1 MNEADTP
8 LRKRSMNH
16 GGFDAS
22 TFPLGDTKILPDYK
36 NLKTLDEIDNMTTGL
51 IDGSHSPPK
60 DVVGNP
66 FYFRIHLSTSDK
78 IKVVLMSIFVV
89 PIRIVLIAIFLFLT
103 WLGCYLGQ
111 LGLSPQSLRDQ
122 PLMGFRRDY
131 LKPVLAFFMRLMFE
145 SGGLTYSF
153 KGELAKQKEAPVLIV
168 GPHSSLL
175 DGVVVLL
182 LGGLTPVAKA
192 DSEHIPIFGTILNFT
207 QPVYVKRSDPN
218 SRQNTVHEIARRA
231 TSKDPW
237 SQVIIFPEGTCTNR
251 SCLITFKLGAFVPGV
266 PVQPIIIRYP
276 NELNTLTWTW
286 DGPTAFQTL
295 WLTLCQLRTN
305 MEIEASG
312 RCFYFFRGYMP
323 VYVPSAEE
331 KKDPKLFA
339 ENVRRLMAKA
349 LQLPVSSYSYDDL
362 KQANGE
368 DDVHERTVAC
378 TRLQKLVRKN
388 RLQFTDFDSE
398 ILKVKAAIKMRE
410 NLQVTFSEFSN
421 LMGIPSDRFA
431 RNFFEVVDIDSTGR
445 MDLRCLL
452 SALWL
457 VHPSEPHRVENAFK
471 AFSGDRDG
479 IVLEDFAQLLWIL
492 LELPKSA
499 ALAMFE
505 NLNKNSAGKVY
516 LDDFQEFLCAST
528 LWADVFTT
536 SERSQPSEDNNA
548 GRAKED

>member
-16 GGFDAS
+16 GGFNAS

-36 NLKTLDEIDNMTTGL
+36 NLKTLDEIDNMTTSL
-51 IDGSHSPPK
+51 IDGSHSPAK
-60 DVVGNP
+60 DAVGNP
-66 FYFRIHLSTSDK
+66 FYFRIHLSRSDK
-78 IKVVLMSIFVV
+78 IKVVLMSVFVV
-89 PIRIVLIAIFLFLT
+89 PIRIVLIVIFLFLT

-111 LGLSPQSLRDQ
+111 LGLSPQRLQDQ
-122 PLMGFRRDY
+122 PIMGFRR
-131 LKPVLAFFMRLMFE
+131 LLQTLSRELVLMSVRSAGFSMRTVGRHA
-145 SGGLTYSF
+145 SV
-153 KGELAKQKEAPVLIV
+153 QEAPILVAA
-168 GPHSSLL
+168 PHSSFFDTVAAMLGYPL
-175 DGVVVLL
+175 PSAVVRSKSR
-182 LGGLTPVAKA
+182 GLFFL
-192 DSEHIPIFGTILNFT
+192 STILNFT

-266 PVQPIIIRYP
+266 PIQPIIIRYP

-305 MEIEASG
+305 MEIE
-312 RCFYFFRGYMP
+312 YMP
-323 VYVPSAEE
+323 VYIPSSEE

-362 KQANGE
+362 KQANIE
-368 DDVHERTVAC
+368 DDVHERTVTC
-378 TRLQKLVRKN
+378 TRLQRLVKKN
-388 RLQFTDFDSE
+388 RIQFRDFDSE
-398 ILKVKAAIKMRE
+398 ILKLKAAIKMKE

-431 RNFFEVVDIDSTGR
+431 RNFFEVIDIDNTGR
-445 MDLRCLL
+445 MDLRCFL

-457 VHPSEPHRVENAFK
+457 VHPSEPHRAENAFK
-471 AFSGDRDG
+471 AFSGDGGG
-479 IVLEDFAQLLWIL
+479 IILEDFTQLLWIL

-505 NLNKNSAGKVY
+505 KLDRNSSGKVY
-516 LDDFQEFLCAST
+516 LDDFREFLCSST
-528 LWADVFTT
+528 QWEDVFTP
-536 SERSQPSEDNNA
+536 SERSQPLEDNV

>member
-16 GGFDAS
+16 GGFNAS

-36 NLKTLDEIDNMTTGL
+36 NLKTLDEIDNMTTSL
-51 IDGSHSPPK
+51 IDGSHSPAK
-60 DVVGNP
+60 DAVGNP
-66 FYFRIHLSTSDK
+66 FYFRIHLSRSDK
-78 IKVVLMSIFVV
+78 IKVVLMSVFVV
-89 PIRIVLIAIFLFLT
+89 PIRIVLILIFLFLT

-111 LGLSPQSLRDQ
+111 LGLSPQRLQDQ
-122 PLMGFRRDY
+122 PIMGFRRDY

-153 KGELAKQKEAPVLIV
+153 KGELAKQKEAPVLVV

-192 DSEHIPIFGTILNFT
+192 DSEHVPIFGTILNFT

-266 PVQPIIIRYP
+266 PIQPILIRYP

-305 MEIEASG
+305 MEIE
-312 RCFYFFRGYMP
+312 YMP
-323 VYVPSAEE
+323 VYIPSSEE

-339 ENVRRLMAKA
+339 ENVRRLMAKI
-349 LQLPVSSYSYDDL
+349 
-362 KQANGE
+362 
-368 DDVHERTVAC
+368 
-378 TRLQKLVRKN
+378 
-388 RLQFTDFDSE
+388 QFRDFDSE
-398 ILKVKAAIKMRE
+398 ILKLKAAIKMKE

-431 RNFFEVVDIDSTGR
+431 RNFFEVVDIDNTGR
-445 MDLRCLL
+445 MDLRCFL

-457 VHPSEPHRVENAFK
+457 VHPSEPHRAENAFK
-471 AFSGDRDG
+471 AFSGDGGG
-479 IVLEDFAQLLWIL
+479 IILEDFTQLLWIL

-499 ALAMFE
+499 ALAMFQK
-505 NLNKNSAGKVY
+505 LDRNSSGKVY
-516 LDDFQEFLCAST
+516 LDDFREFLCAST
-528 LWADVFTT
+528 QWADVFTPN
-536 SERSQPSEDNNA
+536 ERSQPLEDNMV
-548 GRAKED
+548 RAKED

>member
-1 MNEADTP
+1 
-8 LRKRSMNH
+8 MNH
-16 GGFDAS
+16 GGFNAS

-36 NLKTLDEIDNMTTGL
+36 NLKTLDEIDNMTTSL
-51 IDGSHSPPK
+51 IDGSHSPAK
-60 DVVGNP
+60 DAVGNP
-66 FYFRIHLSTSDK
+66 FFFRIHLSRSDK
-78 IKVVLMSIFVV
+78 IKVVLMSVFVV
-89 PIRIVLIAIFLFLT
+89 PIRIVLIVIFLFLT

-111 LGLSPQSLRDQ
+111 LGLSPQRLQDQ
-122 PLMGFRRDY
+122 PIMGFRR
-131 LKPVLAFFMRLMFE
+131 LLQTLSRELVLMSVRSAGFSMRTVGRHA
-145 SGGLTYSF
+145 SV
-153 KGELAKQKEAPVLIV
+153 QEAPILVAA
-168 GPHSSLL
+168 PHSSFFDTVAAMLGYPL
-175 DGVVVLL
+175 PSAVVRSKSR
-182 LGGLTPVAKA
+182 GLFFL
-192 DSEHIPIFGTILNFT
+192 STILNFT

-266 PVQPIIIRYP
+266 PIQPIIIRYP

-305 MEIEASG
+305 MEIE
-312 RCFYFFRGYMP
+312 YMP
-323 VYVPSAEE
+323 VYIPSSEE

-362 KQANGE
+362 KQANIE
-368 DDVHERTVAC
+368 DDVHERTVTC
-378 TRLQKLVRKN
+378 TRLQRLVKKN
-388 RLQFTDFDSE
+388 RIQFRDFDSE
-398 ILKVKAAIKMRE
+398 ILKLKAAIKMKE

-431 RNFFEVVDIDSTGR
+431 RNFFEVIDIDNTGR
-445 MDLRCLL
+445 MDLRCFL

-457 VHPSEPHRVENAFK
+457 VHPSEPHRAENAFK
-471 AFSGDRDG
+471 AFSGDGGG
-479 IVLEDFAQLLWIL
+479 IILEDFTQLLWIL

-505 NLNKNSAGKVY
+505 KLDRNSSGKVY
-516 LDDFQEFLCAST
+516 LDDFREFLCSST
-528 LWADVFTT
+528 QWEDVFTP
-536 SERSQPSEDNNA
+536 SERSQPLEDNV

>member
-1 MNEADTP
+1 
-8 LRKRSMNH
+8 MNH
-16 GGFDAS
+16 GGFNAS

-36 NLKTLDEIDNMTTGL
+36 NLKTLDEIDNMTTSL
-51 IDGSHSPPK
+51 IDGSHSPAK
-60 DVVGNP
+60 DAVGNP
-66 FYFRIHLSTSDK
+66 FYFRIHLSRSDK
-78 IKVVLMSIFVV
+78 IKVVLMSVFVV
-89 PIRIVLIAIFLFLT
+89 PIRIVLILIFLFLT

-111 LGLSPQSLRDQ
+111 LGLSPQRLQDQ
-122 PLMGFRRDY
+122 PIMGFRRDY

-153 KGELAKQKEAPVLIV
+153 KGELAKQKEAPVLVV

-192 DSEHIPIFGTILNFT
+192 DSEHVPIFGTILNFT

-266 PVQPIIIRYP
+266 PIQPILIRYP

-305 MEIEASG
+305 MEIE
-312 RCFYFFRGYMP
+312 YMP
-323 VYVPSAEE
+323 VYIPSSEE

-362 KQANGE
+362 KQANIE
-368 DDVHERTVAC
+368 DDVCERTVTC
-378 TRLQKLVRKN
+378 TRLQRLVKKN
-388 RLQFTDFDSE
+388 RIQFRDFDSE
-398 ILKVKAAIKMRE
+398 ILKLKAAIKMKE

-431 RNFFEVVDIDSTGR
+431 RNFFEVVDIDNTGR
-445 MDLRCLL
+445 MDLRCFL

-457 VHPSEPHRVENAFK
+457 VHPSEPHRAENAFK
-471 AFSGDRDG
+471 AFSGDGGG
-479 IVLEDFAQLLWIL
+479 IILEDFTQLLWIL

-499 ALAMFE
+499 ALAMFQK
-505 NLNKNSAGKVY
+505 LDRNSSGKVY
-516 LDDFQEFLCAST
+516 LDDFREFLCAST
-528 LWADVFTT
+528 QWADVFTPN
-536 SERSQPSEDNNA
+536 ERSQPLEDNMV
-548 GRAKED
+548 RAKED

>member
-16 GGFDAS
+16 GGFNAS
-22 TFPLGDTKILPDYK
+22 TFPLGGTKILPDYK
-36 NLKTLDEIDNMTTGL
+36 NLKTLDEIDNMTTSL
-51 IDGSHSPPK
+51 IDGSHSPAK
-60 DVVGNP
+60 DAVGNP
-66 FYFRIHLSTSDK
+66 FYFRIHLSRSDK
-78 IKVVLMSIFVV
+78 IKVVLMSVFVV
-89 PIRIVLIAIFLFLT
+89 PIRIVLIVIFLFLT

-111 LGLSPQSLRDQ
+111 LGLSPQRLQDQ
-122 PLMGFRRDY
+122 PIMGFRRDY

-153 KGELAKQKEAPVLIV
+153 KGELAKQKEAPVLVV

-192 DSEHIPIFGTILNFT
+192 DSEHVPIFGTILNFT

-266 PVQPIIIRYP
+266 PIQPIIIRYP

-305 MEIEASG
+305 MEIE
-312 RCFYFFRGYMP
+312 YMP
-323 VYVPSAEE
+323 VYIPSSEE

-362 KQANGE
+362 KQANIE
-368 DDVHERTVAC
+368 DDVHERTVTC
-378 TRLQKLVRKN
+378 TRLQRLVKKN
-388 RLQFTDFDSE
+388 RIQFRDFDSE
-398 ILKVKAAIKMRE
+398 ILKLKAAIKMKE

-431 RNFFEVVDIDSTGR
+431 RNFFEVIDIDNTGR
-445 MDLRCLL
+445 MDLRCFL

-457 VHPSEPHRVENAFK
+457 VHPSEPHRAENAFK
-471 AFSGDRDG
+471 AFSGDGGG
-479 IVLEDFAQLLWIL
+479 IILEDFTQLLWIL

-505 NLNKNSAGKVY
+505 KLDRNSSGKVY
-516 LDDFQEFLCAST
+516 LDDFREFLCAST
-528 LWADVFTT
+528 QWEDVFTP
-536 SERSQPSEDNNA
+536 SERSQPLEDNV